1 MQRMSE
7 SQEFALSP
15 PPPLNYGFPAPGTY
29 TAASLDSPTL
39 GGGSSVY
46 SNGRSL
52 PPPPR
57 DVLQENYRSAVAD
70 AQPDNATPQ
79 QTKPRTSAA
88 LNLNDVVHVHLLVE
102 TAVGDSM
109 GYDVLSID
117 EMEALKKERAS
128 LASRMEAVG
137 QKLALESKVRD
148 AAQSLNRLYSS
159 KRRRGSSGS
168 FEKLHS
174 RNMSKASQTSNG
186 QVNPDSLSKSE
197 SELAAS
203 AKKCDDL
210 TRDLWA
216 MERRAREIEMQLLR
230 HTAGI
235 LQLTYKGPTKL
246 GNNQQSLLQNI
257 SQAAR
262 PDSPASSYTYEHASA
277 RSPARIEDRNGF
289 DERSFYRSP
298 ENLDRLVDAL
308 RNGKALPTKADS
320 LGGATSE
327 VDNETLQSVENR
339 LEDLSDRLR
348 QLIIRANP
356 EANKEYDAAPKHS
369 TEASPAERAANIAQK
384 LDYLDQGLRDVE
396 AEQSNMRQN
405 LQEDKTLE
413 APPEQLELINKLL
426 YQIVCASRQE
436 YDEEYPAPPIGNGV
450 QHQFSYMEG
459 VISAIDQAQKALRA
473 ELSLAS
479 RGGGDSMN
487 DAARYES
494 VLQELWTTI
503 VNGEED
509 YRQRKAQR
517 RRMLEAEPEHNA
529 AELDELSP
537 DEDALPEKFSIHLFT
552 SEVSHIYR
560 KSQSLKEKNSI
571 LRRQIRQQ
579 RDLNEKS
586 DAEKEEEFMRLRGE
600 IERLRDALHSNSSDK
615 EAIQEQEEAQ
625 RASQEQ
631 IAQLEERLEQALE
644 QARASVA
651 DAQTQVAEAEAHV
664 AELSASLE
672 ESQAAREQAERT
684 AKEKSDELQQRER
697 ELREL
702 EGDVVRLQTEVTVA
716 RAELDEAY
724 GTRSQRAAANPEVEA
739 QLEAL
744 SVKNVEMAEE
754 VARLQQES
762 AAAQLQMREVTD
774 RERRLR
780 EELRDTITEFE
791 ELTRAHVE
799 TEKERE
805 GLEGVIDGLREKA
818 EQLEAQLN
826 EEKMRW
832 MGMGSPGAGSGGP
845 VQDTTSTRV
854 MRDEFKRMMREER
867 AEAFKAL
874 RGEQEERKRLEQIIR
889 ALKREQ
895 LPTATRKP
903 SLQTQ
908 NLTVA

>member
-15 PPPLNYGFPAPGTY
+15 PPPLSYGFPLPGSH

-52 PPPPR
+52 PPPPI
-57 DVLQENYRSAVAD
+57 DVLNQNYRSAVAD
-70 AQPDNATPQ
+70 AQPHNMTPQ
-79 QTKPRTSAA
+79 STKPRTSPA

-109 GYDVLSID
+109 AYDVLSFD
-117 EMEALKKERAS
+117 ELEALKKERAS

-137 QKLALESKVRD
+137 QKLALESKVRE

-174 RNMSKASQTSNG
+174 RSMSKASQTSNG

-203 AKKCDDL
+203 AKKCEDF
-210 TRDLWA
+210 TRDLWT
-216 MERRAREIEMQLLR
+216 MERRAREIDTQLLR

-235 LQLTYKGPTKL
+235 LQLTYKGPTKM
-246 GNNQQSLLQNI
+246 GNNRQSLLQNI

-262 PDSPASSYTYEHASA
+262 PDSPASSYTYENASA
-277 RSPARIEDRNGF
+277 RSPARIEEKNGF
-289 DERSFYRSP
+289 DERSLYRSP

-308 RNGKALPTKADS
+308 KHGKALTKNDAF
-320 LGGATSE
+320 GGGSSE

-356 EANKEYDAAPKHS
+356 ESNNSYDAAPKHS
-369 TEASPAERAANIAQK
+369 SDATPAERAANIAEK

-405 LQEDKTLE
+405 LVENKTVE

-436 YDEEYPAPPIGNGV
+436 YDEEYPAPPIGDGV

-459 VISAIDQAQKALRA
+459 VISAIDQGQKALRA

-479 RGGGDSMN
+479 RGGGGDM
-487 DAARYES
+487 DDVARYENI
-494 VLQELWTTI
+494 LQECWTTI

-537 DEDALPEKFSIHLFT
+537 DEDALPEKFSIHMFT

-560 KSQSLKEKNSI
+560 RSQSLKEKNSI

-579 RDLNEKS
+579 RELNEKS

-600 IERLRDALHSNSSDK
+600 IERLRDALHNSTTDK
-615 EAIQEQEEAQ
+615 DAMLEQEEAQ

-631 IAQLEERLEQALE
+631 IAELEVRLEQALE
-644 QARASVA
+644 QARASVTE
-651 DAQTQVAEAEAHV
+651 AQAQVAEAEAHV

-684 AKEKSDELQQRER
+684 AKEKGDELQQRER

-724 GTRSQRAAANPEVEA
+724 GTRSQRAANNPEVEA

-754 VARLQQES
+754 VARLQQEA
-762 AAAQLQMREVTD
+762 AAAQLQVRDVSEREK
-774 RERRLR
+774 RLR

-791 ELTRAHVE
+791 ELTRANVE

-818 EQLEAQLN
+818 EQLESQLN

-832 MGMGSPGAGSGGP
+832 MGMRSPASGPGGP

-889 ALKREQ
+889 VLKKEQ
-895 LPTATRKP
+895 IPVATRKP

-908 NLTVA
+908 NLSVA